1 MVQTQTLTFTNSVG
15 ITHCIQPIQSKNGRT
30 YWCECEDKMY
40 INRLRASQYQKKNWD
55 FAQRLIDDWRV
66 ACDVGA
72 NNGCNTIHY
81 AERFQSVMA
90 WECTE
95 LAQELYR
102 LTIRDNHCTNQQLE
116 PYALSDTTGAQHVV
130 IHSKNGGH
138 NHIENQHVPRWSG
151 KRWTPRKPRTRKRAM
166 QAIQMRCLD
175 DYDITPGFIK
185 IDVEGHEFP
194 ILRGGELTLMR
205 ARPTLQLEIVANQC
219 RKFGYWAQDM
229 IEWLRERDYVMISKK
244 QGVMLGEFG
253 SYRNTLMYEGEPRIR
268 GDMDLFAQPRERCI
282 TRPWIQAQL

>member
-1 MVQTQTLTFTNSVG
+1 MTQTQTFTNSLG
-15 ITHCIQPIQSKNGRT
+15 NTHHIEPILSKNGKT
-30 YWCECEDKMY
+30 YWCECEDKLY

-55 FAQRLIDDWRV
+55 FAQRLIDDYTL
-66 ACDVGA
+66 ALDVGA

-81 AERFQSVMA
+81 AERFQTVMA

-95 LAQELYR
+95 LAQHLWQR
-102 LTIRDNHCTNQQLE
+102 TIEDNQVVNAQLE
-116 PYALSDTTGAQHVV
+116 PYALSDTSGAQHVV
-130 IHSKNGGH
+130 IHAKNGGH
-138 NHIENQHVPRWSG
+138 NHIENQHIPRWSG
-151 KRWTPRKPRTRKRAM
+151 KRWTPRRPRTRKRAM
-166 QAIQMRCLD
+166 QEIQMRLLD
-175 DYDITPGFIK
+175 DYDVTPGFVK
-185 IDVEGHEFP
+185 IDVEGHEWQ
-194 ILRGGELTLMR
+194 ILRGAEQTIGR

-253 SYRNTLMYEGEPRIR
+253 SYRNTLLYEGEARIR

-282 TRPWIQAQL
+282 TRPWIDAQL